1 RASRPPAVD
10 RTRPARS
17 RPVRTGGGSRAVR
30 DRDRSSFSSDP
41 GSAIEGFGQKIPLHD
56 ELADLG
62 VQLRHLGF
70 PAGLRIRS
78 PVVECLGQVLDGLP
92 FPLRDLVRMKL
103 VLRRQFRNRPL
114 AADRLKRNL
123 GLELG
128 RKPSACLHAGSSFP
142 SGDPPY
148 APVSETGTTS
158 ACVLQADLWLEI
170 ERTRTPTCKV

>member
-1 RASRPPAVD
+1 
-10 RTRPARS
+10 
-17 RPVRTGGGSRAVR
+17 
-30 DRDRSSFSSDP
+30 
-41 GSAIEGFGQKIPLHD
+41 
-56 ELADLG
+56 
-62 VQLRHLGF
+62 
-70 PAGLRIRS
+70 
-78 PVVECLGQVLDGLP
+78 P

-158 ACVLQADLWLEI
+158 VTGPVTAIAVHSKHSYKAHRNKGCLINDVETS
-170 ERTRTPTCKV
+170 TRTQQHPAGA

>member
-1 RASRPPAVD
+1 
-10 RTRPARS
+10 
-17 RPVRTGGGSRAVR
+17 
-30 DRDRSSFSSDP
+30 
-41 GSAIEGFGQKIPLHD
+41 
-56 ELADLG
+56 
-62 VQLRHLGF
+62 GF

-158 ACVLQADLWLEI
+158 CSPVRRPGIGYKPPSSALNPPFMPAGFSG
-170 ERTRTPTCKV
+170 